1 MMRLSGS
8 AKLYLLWG
16 SGLTAGT
23 ATFPRLQDRGHLVS
37 PQVHPE
43 LGILCCVQSL
53 RLPLQ
58 RLNLRGQPRLLLLH
72 APIAHGL
79 EFAGV
84 GAHCGAV
91 RHQGGQR
98 PPGPGPAPAAPPPP
112 APPRNPRGAA
122 TEIQKGWDARADSLP
137 PARGRPHPLPV
148 SAPGV
153 GTTKPRRIAID
164 QDLHP
169 HSGRIRQIP

>member
-1 MMRLSGS
+1 MRLSGS

-43 LGILCCVQSL
+43 LGILCCIQSL

-58 RLNLRGQPRLLLLH
+58 RLNLRGQPRLFLLH

-79 EFAGV
+79 ALAGV
-84 GAHCGAV
+84 GAHFGAV
-91 RHQGGQR
+91 RHQSGQR
-98 PPGPGPAPAAPPPP
+98 HQAQVPRQLHHRHQHRPEIRAVPPPKFK
-112 APPRNPRGAA
+112 
-122 TEIQKGWDARADSLP
+122 KGGMLGPIPCRQHAEGHILFQFLRQA
-137 PARGRPHPLPV
+137 
-148 SAPGV
+148 
-153 GTTKPRRIAID
+153 
-164 QDLHP
+164 
-169 HSGRIRQIP
+169 SGRQNPVA